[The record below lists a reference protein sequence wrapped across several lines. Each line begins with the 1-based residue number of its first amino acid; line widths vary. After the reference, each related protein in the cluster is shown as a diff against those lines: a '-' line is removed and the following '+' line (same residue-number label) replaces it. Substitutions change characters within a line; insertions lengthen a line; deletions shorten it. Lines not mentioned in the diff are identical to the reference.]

1 MISLLDLSGRR
12 RSLVAVTLALAL
24 ASAGAAVFAAPR
36 PVSAGASFMEGID
49 VSRWQRQP
57 NWASVKA
64 AGIRFVFAK
73 ATQGTTVVDPQ
84 WTRNKARLRANEIPF
99 SGYHYADPDATPGD
113 AMAEADHFVNTAK
126 LDKRN
131 LLPVLDLEKHNEQ
144 SSEFLAEWAKAWLA
158 RVEER
163 LRVKPLIYTTNA
175 FWIERMGDTTWFADN
190 GYRLWIRSLN
200 VETPTVPA
208 ANWGGHGWTL
218 WQYAVLPGLDGISGK
233 VDRNR
238 YEGDTLIPIRI
249 KYNR

>member
-1 MISLLDLSGRR
+1 LF
-12 RSLVAVTLALAL
+12 VAVALA
-24 ASAGAAVFAAPR
+24 AAVACGITGVLAVAQ
-36 PVSAGASFMEGID
+36 PVSAGVSYLEGID

-57 NWASVKA
+57 RWVDVKA

-84 WTRNKARLRANEIPF
+84 WARNRTRLRANEIPF
-99 SGYHYADPDATPGD
+99 GAYHYAEPDATPGD
-113 AMAEADHFVNTAK
+113 AVAEADHFVNTAK

-131 LLPVLDLEKHNEQ
+131 LLPVLDLERHNEQ
-144 SSEFLAEWAKAWLA
+144 SAEFLTEWSKAWLA
-158 RVEER
+158 RVEAR
-163 LRVKPLIYTTNA
+163 LGVKPLIYTTSP
-175 FWIERMGDTTWFADN
+175 FWTERMADTTWFADN

-200 VETPTVPA
+200 VETPAVPA

-218 WQYAVLPGLDGISGK
+218 WQYAVLPGLNGISGK

-238 YEGDTLIPIRI
+238 FEGDTLIPIRI